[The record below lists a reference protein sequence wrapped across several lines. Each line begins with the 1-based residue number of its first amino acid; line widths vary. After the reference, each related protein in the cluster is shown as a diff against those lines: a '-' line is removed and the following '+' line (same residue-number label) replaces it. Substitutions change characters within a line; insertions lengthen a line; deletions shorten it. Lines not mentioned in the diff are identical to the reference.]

1 MNEEIRIKNT
11 HLMILDNGPVQFTQE
26 MIHDSQEPEGGCMA
40 RIKFE
45 DPEVRLACFFIASKR
60 GFISQLPRS
69 WVEVRSD
76 VAPGPSDRPTSNRA
90 IGYKSPKGKPNPQ
103 KGYKRPNPKS
113 RTRDSDLTYRS
124 FLKQVPRFRYVVAQA
139 FCELWATS
147 ARVMACWN
155 ICAALSYLGVGWL

>member
-1 MNEEIRIKNT
+1 
-11 HLMILDNGPVQFTQE
+11 MILDDGPVQFTQE

-45 DPEVRLACFFIASKR
+45 DPEVRLARFFVASKR
-60 GFISQLPRS
+60 GFISQVAAELGGGL
-69 WVEVRSD
+69 RSD
-76 VAPGPSDRPTSNRA
+76 AAPEPSDRPTSNRA

-103 KGYKRPNPKS
+103 KGYKPPNPKS

-124 FLKQVPRFRYVVAQA
+124 FLKQVPRFRYVVAHA

-155 ICAALSYLGVGWL
+155 ICAALSYLGVVWL